1 MVIDAHHHIPAAD
14 PEGYVQRL
22 QHECGRLGID
32 RVVVCSAGP
41 PDWASNE
48 KVAELQAASP
58 DLLIGLGYLQLGA
71 VTVKDVDRVYEM
83 GLRGLKF
90 IWPLD
95 NYDADAYLPIYDR
108 AAALGLPCLFHL
120 GIVSREPHQHL
131 KDVSM
136 ARMRPVFL
144 DRLARRLPE
153 LTIIGAH
160 LGNPWYDEAAE
171 LARMHPNVFFDL
183 TGSTM
188 KKKSP
193 AFLDELL
200 WWGKNEQY
208 GRMGDNHPYQKI
220 LFGTDVSVE
229 MMEDV
234 LTDYRA
240 FMDHCRMSEA
250 DRSLIMGQTAARLFG
265 LD

>member
-1 MVIDAHHHIPAAD
+1 MVIDAHHHIPAEQA
-14 PEGYVQRL
+14 EGYVDNLRA
-22 QHECGRLGID
+22 ECQRLGID
-32 RVVVCSAGP
+32 RVVVCSAGAP
-41 PDWASNE
+41 NWASND
-48 KVAELQAASP
+48 KVAALQAANP

-71 VTVKDVDRVYEM
+71 VTVTDVDRVYES

-95 NYDADAYLPIYDR
+95 NYDADAFMPIYDR
-108 AAALGLPCLFHL
+108 AAALNLPCLFHL
-120 GIVSREPHQHL
+120 GIVSRESRQHL

-160 LGNPWYDEAAE
+160 LGNPWYEEAAE
-171 LARMHPNVFFDL
+171 LARMHPNVYFDL

-193 AFLDELL
+193 AYIDDLL

-208 GRMGDNHPYQKI
+208 GRMGDNHPYEKI
-220 LFGTDVSVE
+220 LFGTDVGVE

-234 LTDYRA
+234 LNDYRA
-240 FMDHCRMSEA
+240 LFDYCQMNEA
-250 DRSLIMGQTAARLFG
+250 DRSVIMGQTAARLFG
-265 LD
+265 LL